1 MKERVVVVFGMGPAG
16 LFLSRQLKRDGAT
29 VVAIGKSDDIG
40 RYSNAISL
48 FYEAESKPDVAKAVD
63 CITTRFGEKLEAWIC
78 SDQYLTLFIEEY
90 PEAFSLMNFKNPG
103 EGILRLIAEKE
114 ALMDYCSGIG
124 VRFPEQYSADNLRNV
139 EYPVAIKPNIKHGTS
154 PIKKINFA
162 ENENDLKLLL
172 SFAGQHNLA
181 SSQLI
186 IQKAIVG
193 DNGSEYGYGGYFLD
207 GEVVNDVYFI
217 QARQYP
223 QGVCCYTVELTDVDL
238 KREIAEQT
246 HKLIRALKYSG
257 FIQFDLKKDAN
268 SHKMYVLD
276 INPRPWGSVSMLTKK
291 CRQNGVFEP
300 NPDIDE
306 RICWRFPIKEL
317 MAFSN
322 KNNVSYSKCSKM
334 KGGNKYITMVDL
346 WDKHDIK
353 PFLMQ
358 PVITIKKLI
367 KRV

>member
-1 MKERVVVVFGMGPAG
+1 M
-16 LFLSRQLKRDGAT
+16 
-29 VVAIGKSDDIG
+29 
-40 RYSNAISL
+40 
-48 FYEAESKPDVAKAVD
+48 
-63 CITTRFGEKLEAWIC
+63 
-78 SDQYLTLFIEEY
+78 
-90 PEAFSLMNFKNPG
+90 
-103 EGILRLIAEKE
+103 RLIAEKE

-124 VRFPEQYSADNLRNV
+124 VRFPEQYSADSLRDV

-291 CRQNGVFEP
+291 CWQNGVFEP

-322 KNNVSYSKCSKM
+322 KNNVNYSKCSKM